1 MSFLKYWYYAKM
13 LHYLGCYFLAID
25 LSLIFYGINKS
36 RSFLEILRKM
46 LLVTNN
52 STSLSNSVGKPMIV
66 TDATKKMLDL
76 SRSLI
81 DHLGKI

>member
-25 LSLIFYGINKS
+25 KIFYAINKS

-52 STSLSNSVGKPMIV
+52 STSLSNSVGEPMIV

>member
-1 MSFLKYWYYAKM
+1 
-13 LHYLGCYFLAID
+13 
-25 LSLIFYGINKS
+25 
-36 RSFLEILRKM
+36 M